1 MKNSV
6 WVLHAVQVQFGFNR
20 EIEAATSLVAR
31 LQFDFP
37 VDTEVE
43 RVLEKAFE
51 KSNSIDDHWFEN
63 LEVVS
68 TFADRKV
75 TRSTSVGD
83 ILMTYDRKFVVEAV
97 GFREVVKKE
106 FTWRD

>member
-1 MKNSV
+1 MKHSI
-6 WVLHAVQVQFGFNR
+6 WVLHAVKSQFGFSTSDQ
-20 EIEAATSLVAR
+20 AARSLVAR

-51 KSNSIDDHWFEN
+51 KSNSIDSHWFEN
-63 LEVVS
+63 PEVVC
-68 TFADRKV
+68 TFADKEFV
-75 TRSTSVGD
+75 RSTSVGD
-83 ILMTYDRKFVVEAV
+83 VLITYDRVFIVEAI

-106 FTWRD
+106 STWRD